1 MLSVDENVD
10 TMGANQY
17 TIWEHYLGNLKLHI
31 FYNVAIQFYA
41 YILQKNFC
49 SRVPEDMY
57 KIVFSKFFQ
66 TSLKLDMFT
75 IHRMDKFL
83 FKQYKAVEYEN
94 IGEEKLTILDSMAEP
109 EN

>member
-1 MLSVDENVD
+1 
-10 TMGANQY
+10 
-17 TIWEHYLGNLKLHI
+17 
-31 FYNVAIQFYA
+31 
-41 YILQKNFC
+41 
-49 SRVPEDMY
+49 MY